1 MQMMYGSGEALIW
14 WAFFGGVSFIA
25 LLMGAFVLVSR
36 YSAPS
41 AE

>member
-1 MQMMYGSGEALIW
+1 MYGSGEVLVW
-14 WAFFGGVSFIA
+14 WAFVGGVSFIA
-25 LLMGAFVLVSR
+25 LLIGAFALISR